1 MFEVE
6 VNNGIAFPIFEP
18 MVSGDRSVV
27 LVFLAV
33 VSTPFVERRF
43 IQSDPAEKLL
53 VGRFGSA
60 FPVVDIVDYGV
71 ANIVRNPTAV

>member
-6 VNNGIAFPIFEP
+6 VNNGLAFPIFEP
-18 MVSGDRSVV
+18 MISGDRSVV
-27 LVFLAV
+27 LILLAI

-43 IQSDPAEKLL
+43 IQSDPTQKLL
-53 VGRFGSA
+53 GRRFGSA
-60 FPVVDIVDYGV
+60 FPVVDIVDHGI